1 VTQPFLRGLAICICL
16 AAVGVLGC
24 DGDGYDLI
32 GAPPPEIPP
41 SAERVPLTEMGT
53 GTYLGFTGGLYPQGY
68 TVPSVHDSVGR
79 VETTRIVPRDAAG
92 NLSASGKYV
101 LLSIGMS
108 NTTQEFCGQSGTTPC
123 NAWTFMGQAAADPA
137 VNRTTLVIANGA
149 AGGKSAAFWD
159 DAADPDYDRVRDQ
172 VLPRLGVTEWQV
184 QVAWVKVA
192 NPGPSVSLPN
202 ANADA
207 YTLLRQMGAIARAMR
222 QRYPNLRQIFFSSR
236 IFGGF
241 ATTSLNPEPYAYES
255 GFAVKWVVQAQIDQ
269 RQTGS
274 VDQRAGDLRY
284 DQTPWLAWGPYL
296 WSGNTG
302 TPLGSLA
309 WVRSDLEGDG
319 THPAQ
324 SGEEKVGAALLSFF
338 KSSPYTAC
346 WFLAGRT
353 C

>member
-1 VTQPFLRGLAICICL
+1 MQLLVRGTICCIC
-16 AAVGVLGC
+16 ATAVLGC
-24 DGDGYDLI
+24 DGDGDDLV
-32 GAPPPEIPP
+32 GAPPAPETPA
-41 SAERVPLTEMGT
+41 SAERVPITEMGT
-53 GTYLGFTGGLYPQGY
+53 GTYFGFSGGLYPSGY
-68 TVPSVHDSVGR
+68 TLPAIHDSVGR
-79 VETTRIVPRDAAG
+79 AEAARVQPRDAVG
-92 NLSASGKYV
+92 NPSSTGKYV

-108 NTTQEFCGQSGTTPC
+108 NTTQEFCSQSGTTSC
-123 NAWTFMGQAAADPA
+123 NVWTFGGQAAADPA
-137 VNRTTLVIANGA
+137 VNHTTLVIANGA

-172 VLPRLGVTEWQV
+172 VLPPLGVSDRQV
-184 QVAWVKVA
+184 QAAWVKVA
-192 NPGPSVSLPN
+192 NPGPNVSLPN
-202 ANADA
+202 ASADA
-207 YTLLRQMGAIARAMR
+207 YTLVRQMGAIARALR
-222 QRYPNLRQIFFSSR
+222 QRYPNIRQIFFSSR
-236 IFGGF
+236 TFGGF

-255 GFAVKWVVQAQIDQ
+255 GFAVKWVIQAQIDQ
-269 RQTGS
+269 RQSGTIDS
-274 VDQRAGDLRY
+274 RAGDLRY

-309 WVRSDLEGDG
+309 WVRGDFEGDG

-346 WFLAGRT
+346 WFLAGRS